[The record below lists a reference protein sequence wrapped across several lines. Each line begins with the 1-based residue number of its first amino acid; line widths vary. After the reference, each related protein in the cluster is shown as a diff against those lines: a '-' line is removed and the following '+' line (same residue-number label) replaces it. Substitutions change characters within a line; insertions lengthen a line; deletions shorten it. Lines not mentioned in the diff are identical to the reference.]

1 MDDKRLEE
9 MEKGPYREA
18 IFSGRQFGKTT
29 EHERSELIRLA
40 RLGLWAE
47 QRGIPALR
55 YCEQAN
61 TSGLHSVNGTAADA
75 LASLKVRGVG
85 V

>member
-1 MDDKRLEE
+1 MIDEKKLEE
-9 MEKGPYREA
+9 FAKYGP
-18 IFSGRQFGKTT
+18 GMLDPGDHT
-29 EHERSELIRLA
+29 EIGRLA